1 MDSATQ
7 DLLHQR
13 IDELFYDEEKIVT
26 CASLA
31 TELNISFSEAKNILT
46 TYLKDYGKLK
56 QDELSVTYLLCGI
69 LKDDKG
75 VAVYLVKDD
84 DIHKKKCF
92 FDTIS
97 AELIYSIQR
106 GKQIDFNMIA
116 LRDSTCETNLGCIVS
131 KNSIKRVIKKK
142 NPAIESTANVKENGS
157 FFNKHQQTLANA
169 KSGTLSQDQSKEQ
182 TASQKCTKSKQSG
195 GIASFFSKAPVNKS
209 VKLKSQD
216 KVKTENTVNNVQ
228 TSVTQNKL
236 QSQDKVKTENNVN
249 NVQPPAQNDS
259 CVLFKQKLE
268 IEHLCNEKMDTESTD
283 QQLTK
288 EESVTQTNKKK
299 RKKARKNGAPNKKRK
314 RIQDICD
321 SDSSDIFDDE
331 PEDIIDKSDE
341 ECAHVPVIVD
351 EPLPKNKKRKAVD
364 KTYVDEEGFIVTAT
378 EYIYEDA
385 SEDEKDASV
394 KLEEKPTVLLEKKNA
409 KISSPAETKPSVNK
423 RKLNK
428 KPATGKQATLMSF
441 FKKS

>member
-13 IDELFYDEEKIVT
+13 IDELVYDEEKIVT

-216 KVKTENTVNNVQ
+216 KVKTEN
-228 TSVTQNKL
+228 
-236 QSQDKVKTENNVN
+236 NVN

-268 IEHLCNEKMDTESTD
+268 IENLCNEKMDTESTD

>member
-7 DLLHQR
+7 DLLYQR
-13 IDELFYDEEKIVT
+13 IDELVYDEEKIVT

-31 TELNISFSEAKNILT
+31 SELNISFSETKNILT

-169 KSGTLSQDQSKEQ
+169 KSGTSSQDQSKEQ

-209 VKLKSQD
+209 VKL
-216 KVKTENTVNNVQ
+216 
-228 TSVTQNKL
+228 
-236 QSQDKVKTENNVN
+236 QSQDKVKTENAVN
-249 NVQPPAQNDS
+249 NVQTPAQNDS
-259 CVLFKQKLE
+259 CVYKQKLE
-268 IEHLCNEKMDTESTD
+268 IENLCNEKMDTESTD

-299 RKKARKNGAPNKKRK
+299 RKKERKNGAPNKKRK

-428 KPATGKQATLMSF
+428 KPAIGKQATLMSF

>member
-13 IDELFYDEEKIVT
+13 IDELVYDEEKIVT

-228 TSVTQNKL
+228 T
-236 QSQDKVKTENNVN
+236 
-249 NVQPPAQNDS
+249 PAQNDS

-268 IEHLCNEKMDTESTD
+268 IENLCNEKMDTESTD